1 MLLRDF
7 LRLLG
12 ILCRP
17 QYDNSKEP
25 DENQKN
31 CLYSVNKNPKT
42 KSTKNELE
50 GIRHEN
56 IDTLKYF
63 AYMLCRF
70 EIGSNGMI
78 TCCLG

>member
-12 ILCRP
+12 ILCRL
-17 QYDNSKEP
+17 QYDNSKDP
-25 DENQKN
+25 NENQKN
-31 CLYSVNKNPKT
+31 CLYLVNKNPRT

-56 IDTLKYF
+56 IDKLKYF

-70 EIGSNGMI
+70 ETGSNCMI
-78 TCCLG
+78 NPCLG